1 MKNKK
6 TYLTIICI
14 ISSLTSLQVYAN
26 TWYPGSLHQHTG
38 YSTQLGIDFLD
49 TSDDCEPRALEFN
62 LIGYSVAELANQAEQ
77 AGLSYLGFSDHSYCI
92 DSNEFQTV
100 RDDCSDEDSARND
113 FTCIMGE
120 EVSTSDVENDDEPI
134 LVATTFCE
142 NPNTGEAHIS
152 AYGINSI
159 ITQFPP
165 SRHCPTIPTPQGG
178 INEIIDQGGISI
190 LNHPHPSD
198 DTPSF
203 IDFESV
209 FDVSGETGVEIWNGE
224 WDETLLDNTLDRD
237 PDNLN
242 TWITLLLRGDNV
254 YAYGGTDTHSDV
266 STDNSNFAF
275 LDGSLNPTN
284 LNSSLRTGKVTV
296 SNNGLVW
303 IEAKGQNQAGYTM
316 QGGTATVCSGDKVTI
331 RPHYSNVQDTC
342 NLVVFK
348 GRIDQGSEDPTGFNF
363 GSKSGTGPEPPT
375 VVGEDPSVT
384 QNSYYRAECI
394 GGSNNEYR
402 IYTNPVW
409 VEISTTDAD
418 NDGFCSASDCNDA
431 DSTIHPNSAETLCSD
446 GKDNDCDL
454 LTDGSDSDCG
464 GSVCLCGSYVDAGCG
479 AGSCDSNQ
487 MLQTRS
493 CNPSS
498 CNTES
503 RCVFDTSCGNPWE
516 CRDDET
522 LEQCEHD
529 PTSMVELEITAKQ
542 AHNIGSSAPVL
553 VCGRDDCDEDFGYAA
568 SFDINDCDNYL
579 DETKENDIVDV
590 DLEWYNNF
598 GASSCKNTDLYFYI
612 KNEENLDDAENYE
625 EKLTDKS
632 NYEKVDEG
640 AGNCKIGF
648 NNLDV
653 TEQYKDE
660 LWRQKDWLMAYS
672 WWPEPAQD
680 EWYMQNAGDA
690 TVEILYCKPCTDNDG
705 DGYGQDCS
713 LGTDCDDNDPNIY
726 PGRPEICGDSK
737 DNNCNSQT
745 DCADSVCNGQS
756 CGTCM
761 TCSGGTCSGTPLDDT
776 ACGVIECGGYY
787 AQSGTES
794 PTATETC
801 YNKQDITSNRCEGF
815 GNCKDANTVDCS
827 TQSNDQPQYSC
838 STCTFIDSSSCTGTA
853 LGSCSFYGTSSLCN
867 SNYACSG
874 SSGGNNAYNNLDYKI
889 PSQGFCD
896 GTGGCDYGS
905 SSPTCDK
912 AEGGEGT
919 SICVD
924 SYSVC
929 QNTCADSIDNDN
941 DGNLDCDD
949 SDCSSD
955 TSCKPFYIKD
965 SSGNNIARF
974 STTGKLVLK
983 GILEQNSN
991 FQRTSTF
998 AFVIRNNQKDVLII
1012 ENNGSMYIDGTL
1024 AENQATI
1031 TSDINRNDFRIKNN
1045 GNLVINVNETGYLF
1059 LKGTLT
1065 QNV

>member
-120 EVSTSDVENDDEPI
+120 EVRTSDVENDDEPI

-242 TWITLLLRGDNV
+242 SWITLLLRGDNV

-446 GKDNDCDL
+446 GKDNDCD
-454 LTDGSDSDCG
+454 
-464 GSVCLCGSYVDAGCG
+464 
-479 AGSCDSNQ
+479 
-487 MLQTRS
+487 
-493 CNPSS
+493 
-498 CNTES
+498 
-503 RCVFDTSCGNPWE
+503 
-516 CRDDET
+516 
-522 LEQCEHD
+522 
-529 PTSMVELEITAKQ
+529 EI
-542 AHNIGSSAPVL
+542 
-553 VCGRDDCDEDFGYAA
+553 
-568 SFDINDCDNYL
+568 
-579 DETKENDIVDV
+579 
-590 DLEWYNNF
+590 
-598 GASSCKNTDLYFYI
+598 
-612 KNEENLDDAENYE
+612 
-625 EKLTDKS
+625 
-632 NYEKVDEG
+632 
-640 AGNCKIGF
+640 
-648 NNLDV
+648 
-653 TEQYKDE
+653 
-660 LWRQKDWLMAYS
+660 
-672 WWPEPAQD
+672 
-680 EWYMQNAGDA
+680 
-690 TVEILYCKPCTDNDG
+690 
-705 DGYGQDCS
+705 
-713 LGTDCDDNDPNIY
+713 
-726 PGRPEICGDSK
+726 
-737 DNNCNSQT
+737 
-745 DCADSVCNGQS
+745 
-756 CGTCM
+756 
-761 TCSGGTCSGTPLDDT
+761 
-776 ACGVIECGGYY
+776 
-787 AQSGTES
+787 
-794 PTATETC
+794 
-801 YNKQDITSNRCEGF
+801 
-815 GNCKDANTVDCS
+815 
-827 TQSNDQPQYSC
+827 
-838 STCTFIDSSSCTGTA
+838 
-853 LGSCSFYGTSSLCN
+853 
-867 SNYACSG
+867 
-874 SSGGNNAYNNLDYKI
+874 YKI
-889 PSQGFCD
+889 
-896 GTGGCDYGS
+896 
-905 SSPTCDK
+905 K
-912 AEGGEGT
+912 
-919 SICVD
+919 
-924 SYSVC
+924 
-929 QNTCADSIDNDN
+929 IDFNKVR
-941 DGNLDCDD
+941 L
-949 SDCSSD
+949 
-955 TSCKPFYIKD
+955 
-965 SSGNNIARF
+965 
-974 STTGKLVLK
+974 
-983 GILEQNSN
+983 
-991 FQRTSTF
+991 
-998 AFVIRNNQKDVLII
+998 
-1012 ENNGSMYIDGTL
+1012 
-1024 AENQATI
+1024 
-1031 TSDINRNDFRIKNN
+1031 
-1045 GNLVINVNETGYLF
+1045 
-1059 LKGTLT
+1059 
-1065 QNV
+1065 